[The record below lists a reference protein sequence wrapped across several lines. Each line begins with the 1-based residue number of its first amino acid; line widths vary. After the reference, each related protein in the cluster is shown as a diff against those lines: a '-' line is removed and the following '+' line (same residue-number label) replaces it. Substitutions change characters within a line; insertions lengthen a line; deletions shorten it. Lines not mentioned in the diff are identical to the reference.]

1 MDMQRYFRQQDA
13 NVFLVKLQ
21 PGLDRGAIRAQ
32 IDRSFGE
39 RDNLI
44 IETNQEILGKVSTL
58 MQQSFRMFD
67 VLALIAM
74 LVGFFGIINTLTMNV
89 IERTQEIGMLRGVGM
104 TRAQVVRMILSEAAL
119 MGIIGGVL
127 GLVFGVILSRIF
139 LLAMT
144 AMSGYSLAYVLPV
157 ERILLAVVMAFV
169 ISQLAALLPA
179 TRAARTRIL
188 EAIHYE

>member
-1 MDMQRYFRQQDA
+1 
-13 NVFLVKLQ
+13 
-21 PGLDRGAIRAQ
+21 
-32 IDRSFGE
+32 
-39 RDNLI
+39 
-44 IETNQEILGKVSTL
+44 
-58 MQQSFRMFD
+58 

-74 LVGFFGIINTLTMNV
+74 MVGFFGIINTLTMNV

-104 TRAQVVRMILSEAAL
+104 TRGQVVRMILAEAAL

-144 AMSGYSLAYVLPV
+144 AMSGYSLEFILPLQ
-157 ERILLAVVMAFV
+157 RILLAVVMAFV
-169 ISQLAALLPA
+169 ISQVAASLPA
-179 TRAARTRIL
+179 ARAARTRIL